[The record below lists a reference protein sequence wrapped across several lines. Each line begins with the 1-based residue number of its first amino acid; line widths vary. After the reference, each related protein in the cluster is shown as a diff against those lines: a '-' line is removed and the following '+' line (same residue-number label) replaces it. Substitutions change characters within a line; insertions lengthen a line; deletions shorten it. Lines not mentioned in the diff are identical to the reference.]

1 MEQLPV
7 FYNIKNRKVVVTG
20 GTTVAARRT
29 EISLR
34 AGAHV
39 IVFSETL
46 SDEFMEFQGRD
57 DFRHETR
64 SPTAEDLADAVIAFG
79 ASEVDAIDGP
89 LYELA
94 RAANVPANIADVPE
108 KCDFIMASIVDRS
121 PLVIAVS
128 SSGSAPILARMIRAR
143 LETMLPARYGRVAE
157 FAGQFRDLVAG
168 TLRAGLERRKFWEGV
183 IYGPT
188 SDLVLA
194 GDETRAEHQ
203 LRAELDAANAHQD
216 GEKMGQV
223 FLVGAGPGD
232 PDLLTFRAL
241 RLMQLADVV
250 VHDRLIGEGVLN
262 LVRRDA
268 ERVYVGKRPRDH
280 TLPQEEISQLLVRLA
295 KEGKRVL
302 RLKGGD
308 PFIFGRGGEEI
319 ETLAAEG
326 VPFQVVPGITAASG
340 CASYAGIPLTHR
352 DHAQSCVF
360 VTAHGRDGVIDLDW
374 TSLLRPKQTVAI
386 YMGLGSLERVADE
399 FIARGANPDLPA
411 AVVDN
416 GTRSNQKVVTAPLS
430 TIAAE
435 ASKAELK
442 GPALVIIGSV
452 VTLRDQLQWF
462 EAETP
467 APGLAAGSTASEL
480 LV

>member
-7 FYNIKNRKVVVTG
+7 FYNLKGRRVVISG
-20 GTTVAARRT
+20 GGTVAARRT

-34 AGAHV
+34 SGAYV
-39 IVFSETL
+39 TVFTDVL
-46 SDEFMEFQGRD
+46 SDEFRPYRD
-57 DFRHETR
+57 HPKFKHEPRAATLD
-64 SPTAEDLADAVIAFG
+64 DLREAVMAFG
-79 ASEVDAIDGP
+79 ASEDEAIDGA
-89 LYELA
+89 LYDLTRKA
-94 RAANVPANIADVPE
+94 CVPANIADVPD

-128 SSGSAPILARMIRAR
+128 SSGTAPILSRMIRAR
-143 LETMLPARYGRVAE
+143 LETMLPASYGRLAE
-157 FAGQFRDLVAG
+157 FAGQFRDMVAE
-168 TLRAGLERRKFWEGV
+168 TLESGLARRKFWERT

-188 SDLVLA
+188 ADLVLA
-194 GDETRAEHQ
+194 GDEGRAEAQ
-203 LRAELDAANAHQD
+203 LKSELEAVAQEEK
-216 GEKMGQV
+216 GEQIGQV

-250 VHDRLIGEGVLN
+250 VHDRLIGGGVLN

-268 ERVYVGKRPRDH
+268 ERVYVGKRANDH
-280 TLPQEEISQLLVRLA
+280 TLPQEDISQLLVRLA

-319 ETLAAEG
+319 ETLASEG

-374 TSLLRPKQTVAI
+374 TSLLRPRQTVAI
-386 YMGLGSLERVADE
+386 YMGLGSLEQVAGE
-399 FIARGANPDLPA
+399 FIARGADADLPA
-411 AVVDN
+411 AVIDN
-416 GTRSNQKVVTAPLS
+416 GTRANQQVVAGTLQ
-430 TIAAE
+430 TIADIVAAAE
-435 ASKAELK
+435 FK

-452 VTLRDQLQWF
+452 VSLREKLQWF
-462 EAETP
+462 EGEAATP
-467 APGLAAGSTASEL
+467 NLSQRSIATEL
-480 LV
+480 LI

>member
-7 FYNIKNRKVVVTG
+7 FYNLKGRKVVITG
-20 GTTVAARRT
+20 GGTVAARRT

-34 AGAHV
+34 SGAQV
-39 IVFSETL
+39 TVFADVL
-46 SDEFMEFQGRD
+46 GDEFSEFQGRA
-57 DFRHETR
+57 DFAHETR
-64 SPTAEDLADAVIAFG
+64 PAVLEDLADAAMAFG
-79 ASEVDAIDGP
+79 ASEDQAIDGA
-89 LYELA
+89 LYELT
-94 RAANVPANIADVPE
+94 RAAGVPANIADVPE
-108 KCDFIMASIVDRS
+108 QCDFIMASIVDRS

-128 SSGSAPILARMIRAR
+128 SSGTAPILARMIRAR
-143 LETMLPARYGRVAE
+143 LETMLPASYGRLAE
-157 FAGQFRDLVAG
+157 FAGRFRDLV
-168 TLRAGLERRKFWEGV
+168 TERLESGMARRKFWERA

-188 SDLVLA
+188 ADLVLA
-194 GDETRAEHQ
+194 GDEARAEEQ
-203 LRAELDAANAHQD
+203 LRSELDAVLKEGQ
-216 GEKMGQV
+216 GQPIGQV

-250 VHDRLIGEGVLN
+250 VHDRLIGDGVLN

-319 ETLAAEG
+319 ETLAVEG
-326 VPFQVVPGITAASG
+326 IPFQVVPGITAASG

-374 TSLLRPKQTVAI
+374 TSLLRPRQTVAI
-386 YMGLGSLERVADE
+386 YMGLTSLDRVAGE
-399 FIARGANPDLPA
+399 FIARGADTSLPA
-411 AVVDN
+411 AVIDN
-416 GTRSNQKVVTAPLS
+416 GTRANQQVVAGTLG
-430 TIAAE
+430 TIASDAV
-435 ASKAELK
+435 AAELK

-452 VTLRDQLQWF
+452 VSLREKLQWF
-462 EAETP
+462 EGERSTSNLAERSI
-467 APGLAAGSTASEL
+467 STDL
-480 LV
+480 LI